1 MEEALTDERFGRF
14 MERMVFF
21 TPDKTRFMGKVR
33 TPYVSTL
40 YHHLAVAP
48 KAEMGTSTLGIFYMH
63 GLIRP
68 GVCYRVLNVR
78 NHGFRKPPGTVLN
91 RTRLGQKSFSPL
103 NLGQSRF

>member
-48 KAEMGTSTLGIFYMH
+48 KAEMRTSTLGIFYMH

-68 GVCYRVLNVR
+68 GRML
-78 NHGFRKPPGTVLN
+78 PGIECPQP
-91 RTRLGQKSFSPL
+91 RFSQAPWYCPK
-103 NLGQSRF
+103 